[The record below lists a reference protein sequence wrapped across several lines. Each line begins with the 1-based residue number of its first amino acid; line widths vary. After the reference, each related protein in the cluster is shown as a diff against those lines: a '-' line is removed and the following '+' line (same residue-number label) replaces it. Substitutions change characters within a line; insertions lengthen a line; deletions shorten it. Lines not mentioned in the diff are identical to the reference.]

1 MLEAL
6 RLLDVGERVGGACDA
21 VLTLWPRTRGVDEAS
36 DVVMA
41 PEGCYM
47 WKLRQGRHS
56 INKIKTAVLVCLL
69 VEV

>member
-1 MLEAL
+1 M
-6 RLLDVGERVGGACDA
+6 DVGERVGGARDA
-21 VLTLWPRTRGVDEAS
+21 ELTLWPRTQGVVEAS

-47 WKLRQGRHS
+47 RELRQGRHS
-56 INKIKTAVLVCLL
+56 INKNITAVLVCLL